1 MKSRKDDALKVRYL
15 AEAKAGSST
24 ALTPEEQNRVVAQT
38 TSVFANGSSPT
49 FYARHMNFL
58 NFADVG
64 SELKPV
70 YINLVR
76 YPVDRFIS
84 HFNFRRYGDNR
95 LQGRRVSST
104 THNLNYVSIQFLV
117 IAKYKIHE
125 IYFNDLL
132 DVARMCNG

>member
-1 MKSRKDDALKVRYL
+1 MKVRYL
-15 AEAKAGSST
+15 ADAKTGNST

-38 TSVFANGSSPT
+38 TAAFANGSSPT

-58 NFADVG
+58 NFADIG

-84 HFNFRRYGDNR
+84 HFNFKRYGDNR
-95 LQGRRVSST
+95 LQGRRDGST
-104 THNLNYVSIQFLV
+104 NNLNYVSIQFLV
-117 IAKYKIHE
+117 NYS
-125 IYFNDLL
+125 
-132 DVARMCNG
+132 